1 MLWFPVIECWRKE
14 VVNKDLRCL
23 WKEEGGRRGARRRG
37 RKEHELQQKQ
47 VGGGGG
53 GGGGD
58 TRGKKQLRWSCGGW
72 TNMCAMMPSRQH
84 TSHPYAHNQST
95 HSVLFRTKGARG
107 GAAGSEQS

>member
-37 RKEHELQQKQ
+37 RKEHELEQEQ

-58 TRGKKQLRWSCGGW
+58 TRGKKQLRWSCGGGW
-72 TNMCAMMPSRQH
+72 TNMCAMMPSRH
-84 TSHPYAHNQST
+84 KTKAHIQYC
-95 HSVLFRTKGARG
+95 FARRALG
-107 GAAGSEQS
+107 VGLQAPSNHDES